1 MGVALLS
8 HHHEGVRQYTAHFLC
23 NLAHDHSAAHPW
35 LMQLM
40 IKSIAL
46 ADSKHH
52 VCGDFY
58 DVFAAVVKD
67 MGRQTLEVKI
77 TTISAGLQYVH
88 GAHPAYMHFCHIR
101 VLAQKHAS

>member
-1 MGVALLS
+1 
-8 HHHEGVRQYTAHFLC
+8 
-23 NLAHDHSAAHPW
+23 
-35 LMQLM
+35 MQLM

-46 ADSKHH
+46 ADSNYH

-67 MGRQTLEVKI
+67 MARQTLEGKI
-77 TTISAGLQYVH
+77 ATTSAGLQYVH
-88 GAHPAYMHFCHIR
+88 GAHAAHMHFCHIR